1 MLTMLKDAIVTPL
14 TVVGRF
20 PELFRSVRSDS
31 LVEYTQVTRAE
42 PIVLVDSSAVHLPYM
57 GDVMQSLSAIFA
69 GYYLQAIA
77 LSVNVG
83 KIDTIK
89 LLEKINP
96 NRSPAENAGMLIG
109 DIMVSEE
116 SYRDCLP
123 NYGKLSRV
131 ISQEGIDC
139 DDEEHYM
146 TLGRTTTKDA
156 QDIANLCVGRLLE
169 VNLESDG
176 NKACIPVS
184 VRLIAHNTGR
194 ETLQHILSYSEKDN
208 SVKERYHAWR
218 SGQLTFIRDLILCQD
233 LIDARRQT
241 LIGDKSGVFKSIID
255 RSNGNKIS
263 ALLSGQP
270 SVATASNIVVM
281 TKDTAAQLEAAV
293 GGQLKSF
300 AMRERMFKKSYVM
313 LMVVIDTDFE
323 QVVIYHRS
331 IDTPTHLSVR
341 ELKVANS
348 KNGIDVGEVL
358 RAYQLG
364 ASPTI

>member
-131 ISQEGIDC
+131 ISQEGIDG

-146 TLGRTTTKDA
+146 TLGRTTTSTTRRMRGEPKPMQPA
-156 QDIANLCVGRLLE
+156 SRWCASWG
-169 VNLESDG
+169 
-176 NKACIPVS
+176 PP
-184 VRLIAHNTGR
+184 TGSAM
-194 ETLQHILSYSEKDN
+194 LW
-208 SVKERYHAWR
+208 V
-218 SGQLTFIRDLILCQD
+218 
-233 LIDARRQT
+233 ARP
-241 LIGDKSGVFKSIID
+241 G
-255 RSNGNKIS
+255 
-263 ALLSGQP
+263 
-270 SVATASNIVVM
+270 
-281 TKDTAAQLEAAV
+281 AAV
-293 GGQLKSF
+293 PKPL
-300 AMRERMFKKSYVM
+300 
-313 LMVVIDTDFE
+313 T
-323 QVVIYHRS
+323 
-331 IDTPTHLSVR
+331 
-341 ELKVANS
+341 
-348 KNGIDVGEVL
+348 
-358 RAYQLG
+358 RA
-364 ASPTI
+364 ASA